1 MALLNIDMI
10 NYFNVDTSPRTPSV
24 QIGAAEFS
32 LTVIIVCVLSS
43 ISFLII
49 GYACGWFNL
58 KHIVK
63 LSCTSKARITDP
75 AKENACHDKGSQHP
89 QILGP
94 LYEELHQESI
104 LEHRDDLV
112 ELQENVAYGP
122 IAK

>member
-1 MALLNIDMI
+1 ML
-10 NYFNVDTSPRTPSV
+10 VD
-24 QIGAAEFS
+24 G
-32 LTVIIVCVLSS
+32 LVLS
-43 ISFLII
+43 
-49 GYACGWFNL
+49 
-58 KHIVK
+58 
-63 LSCTSKARITDP
+63 TSYYIQAKQKKTDP
-75 AKENACHDKGSQHP
+75 AKENACHDEGSQHP